1 MKLYQIQVTKTAIY
15 RTAPARIPRGITG
28 AALELRF
35 SEEWEGL
42 KKTAV
47 FRAGDVTRDVLDV
60 GSTVVIPWECT
71 QEAGAVLEV
80 GIYGTGEDRAIPTLW
95 AVIGTVCE
103 ATDPSGDTGTDPAL
117 PVWAQLQNR
126 TNDLQDQLDQLEE
139 QGVRDKSID
148 EAVAGYIA
156 DNPIVPEDL
165 GIAPAEVGVFA
176 AEGTVVTAFGTGA
189 LPPHSLKLFG
199 RTVQNGTPNPIAP
212 VPLVSVGDEGSVGV
226 TVAGKNLHDLSKVY
240 GYNKL
245 FPLILPAGTPIT
257 FSTYPSAGTSQ
268 LNAEVLYSDGTKDV
282 FNIVGS
288 NGANGVWHTKKF
300 TATKNT
306 KSYMIYDV
314 TGSAKRTIDKLMLR
328 IGNFDATTDAD
339 YEPYK
344 ETQTLTAATPNGLPG
359 IPAASG
365 GNYTDEN
372 GQAWVCDEIDF
383 ARGKYLQRVCE
394 YTCTGAEAISAFGN
408 ANTKG
413 YCRWNMLLGITDTE
427 TANYANNGKI
437 VPSLSDKYTA
447 YSADALSVLFNSTGE
462 GYGFAFVSDS
472 RVVFSTSSTVLAD
485 FIAEITG
492 TTILY
497 QLAAPIETALSEE
510 ELAAFAA
517 MRTNDPNTVV
527 YNDAMAPMRL
537 EYYTPISALPVAGG
551 SMGGNLRMAGNRIT
565 DLGTPSANG
574 DAVNKAYSDSKLV
587 EDIGYPGCYYRMV
600 DGVEEWLNPPMVI
613 GVEYRTTERFENMVV
628 FAKLIDY
635 GALPTGGSYKRYNI
649 SGGTA
654 VRPISAIAVL
664 SSGEVIGNGQGFA
677 VSNSRSYSINV
688 TTTTTQV
695 EIYSPTADYSALTAT
710 VLVKYTKDI

>member
-1 MKLYQIQVTKTAIY
+1 MKLYQMQVTKTAIY

-176 AEGTVVTAFGTGA
+176 AEGTVVTASGTGA

-199 RTVQNGTPNPIAP
+199 RTVQNGTPSPDSP
-212 VPLVSVGDEGSVGV
+212 VPLESMGDSGGIGV

-240 GYNKL
+240 EYNKL

-268 LNAEVLYSDGTKDV
+268 LNAEVLYSDGTKDA

-306 KSYMIYDV
+306 KSYMLYDV

-359 IPAASG
+359 VPAASG

-383 ARGKYLQRVCE
+383 ARGKYLQRIKKFIFD
-394 YTCTGAEAISAFGN
+394 GSLDEAWT
-408 ANTKG
+408 ANTLNRFSIALPDVEYPANNDIKG
-413 YCRWNMLLGITDTE
+413 TGLSNALTMA
-427 TANYANNGKI
+427 TANKLYENPSEVAMALNAVSKMFFIRVRTTFTTVDELRAWLSAN
-437 VPSLSDKYTA
+437 PL
-447 YSADALSVLFNSTGE
+447 
-462 GYGFAFVSDS
+462 
-472 RVVFSTSSTVLAD
+472 TVLL
-485 FIAEITG
+485 IAANT
-492 TTILY
+492 
-497 QLAAPIETALSEE
+497 IETALSEE

-551 SMGGNLRMAGNRIT
+551 SMGGNLRMAGNRVT

-600 DGVEEWLNPPMVI
+600 DGVEEWLNPPMVT